1 MGLMMLWRQLCVEM
15 CEGWGSEQD
24 CCGRLNITQVRRRR
38 AVSRYLVSVHSV
50 PRYLVSAHCTGG
62 TGAGTLTG
70 GQHFLF
76 NIKVN

>member
-1 MGLMMLWRQLCVEM
+1 MRLMMLWRQLCVEM

-50 PRYLVSAHCTGG
+50 PRYLVSAHCMHRGHRCRDTDRR
-62 TGAGTLTG
+62 TTLP
-70 GQHFLF
+70 
-76 NIKVN
+76 V